1 MNKSLKKRDSAL
13 PQGILRRN
21 RPGIVLLV
29 TLVLL
34 VVLSTLGYTLSTRVA
49 AQRHRDQYIIDYSSA
64 RYGCDS
70 GVKYALAALEDIDP
84 QLISRPNEPDFSDL
98 FCLSEAEYQKIL
110 EQWSLE
116 SQLTAL
122 DGSSPQDALRRS
134 FKGMV
139 DVGKAE
145 TRASP
150 KGVLGTDRRVDKL
163 SNIDDVND
171 VNSDEF
177 GAAGFGGYDSL
188 TISGP
193 YGPPWPFVTEP
204 IEFEVGSAKVRIEIE
219 DEDAKYP
226 LGWALL
232 DDGKVKREAEAGF
245 ETFCEMTGL
254 SAEQIG
260 ALKTEL
266 NEIGKIKLFAVD
278 FNPINRAVKTPI
290 KTTTSG
296 KSGTS
301 NAPRVRVTRQT
312 VPVDEQISEQTTHF
326 AEIFH
331 SSLIDTEALARP
343 TIAGPGRNESALKY
357 MGMWGSMKVNIN
369 TAPRHVLEAA
379 FIFGGDE
386 VKIAE
391 EIIQRRRIEPFANIQ
406 DLKTALFRYSDSI
419 GKCESYITT
428 VSRFFTIKVT
438 SVSGVAKASSV
449 IAITKD
455 GEKVE
460 RIAVING

>member
-1 MNKSLKKRDSAL
+1 MNKSLKKRDSA
-13 PQGILRRN
+13 RN
-21 RPGIVLLV
+21 RSGIVLLV

-70 GVKYALAALEDIDP
+70 AVKYALATLEDIDP

-122 DGSSPQDALRRS
+122 DGGRS

-139 DVGKAE
+139 DVGNAE

-219 DEDAKYP
+219 DENAKYP

-290 KTTTSG
+290 KTTTSS

-312 VPVDEQISEQTTHF
+312 VPVDEQISEQTIHF

-343 TIAGPGRNESALKY
+343 TIAGPRRNESALKY